1 MKYLSTYEQGLSPE
15 LEQKAKDEL
24 GETPEKKT
32 QSLKELRIL
41 INEEADFRPQNDD
54 EFLTRFLR
62 VKKYDVKKAFT
73 TLRNFYIFKARYSRL
88 LTDFKPSEV
97 LPILEMNNLFV
108 MPYRHPSGATV
119 CYMRPAYYDIDKVTI
134 DEICATAFVALE
146 YYIRY
151 DACQVGGF
159 IVIFD
164 ENKLSFRIMKH
175 YADLRFLYRCVRFIQ
190 DCVPGRIQAIHFW
203 NQPFYFGFILNIFKA
218 LVSDKIS
225 KRIHCHGANHKS
237 LHQHV
242 PADILPE
249 ELGGNL
255 GPLAPLANDFRN
267 KIMSIEA
274 SIEKMN
280 TYGFSEKKIKH
291 FKRQDSKSAFL

>member
-15 LEQKAKDEL
+15 LKQKAKDEL

-32 QSLKELRIL
+32 QSLKELRKL
-41 INEEADFRPQNDD
+41 INGQKFLKNPSDEADFRPLSDD
-54 EFLTRFLR
+54 AFLTRFLR

-73 TLRNFYIFKARYSRL
+73 TLRNFYIFKAKYSRL

-97 LPILEMNNLFV
+97 LPILEMNHFLI

-134 DEICATAFVALE
+134 DELCATVFVALE

-151 DACQVGGF
+151 DASQVGGF
-159 IVIFD
+159 ILILD
-164 ENKLSFRIMKH
+164 EHKLSFRIMKH
-175 YADLRFLYRCVRFIQ
+175 YADIRFLYRCVRFIQ
-190 DCVPGRIQAIHFW
+190 
-203 NQPFYFGFILNIFKA
+203 IL
-218 LVSDKIS
+218 
-225 KRIHCHGANHKS
+225 CHGTNLKS

-255 GPLAPLANDFRN
+255 GPLTPLANDFKD
-267 KIMSIEA
+267 KIMSSEA

-280 TYGFSEKKIKH
+280 TYGFSEKSIKH